1 MMLFAILLTV
11 TLLAMLVMEV
21 RVWRSVSK
29 LVYRTGRTL
38 WRRRRNNKDARFP

>member
-1 MMLFAILLTV
+1 MMLGLLLTV
-11 TLLAMLVMEV
+11 TLLAMLLMEV

-38 WRRRRNNKDARFP
+38 LAPPSKQ